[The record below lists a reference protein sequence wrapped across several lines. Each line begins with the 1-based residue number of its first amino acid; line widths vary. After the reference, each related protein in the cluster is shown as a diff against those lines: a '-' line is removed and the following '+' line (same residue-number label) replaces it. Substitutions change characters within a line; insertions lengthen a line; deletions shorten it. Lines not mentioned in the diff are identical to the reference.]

1 MADSSGHAGGWRGLG
16 GQERFLYLLNHYE
29 TSDGFAAAAGVS
41 TAKIRSILNAVL
53 AGKNT
58 PSLDTPEMRSAM
70 RSARHRMTDQI
81 RRINERAQRGKYDA
95 PVLRSDFNTVV
106 PKKTFHKFPDGKVIE
121 STWISYRVEFLPDDE
136 IFAMAKHLYSVFLDT
151 GQFNMFRFTYL
162 CQADYYS
169 GGATFRD
176 RELREASERLEF
188 IKISTNYIPFEMSG
202 GNPDQ
207 FELDFR
213 DEWSEIMLRGGER
226 IIELAFRHDSDVE
239 KIMPLV
245 RRDYERWKKRNA
257 GKKRRGKGKG
267 R

>member
-1 MADSSGHAGGWRGLG
+1 MAVEGHASGWRSLS
-16 GQERFLYLLNHYE
+16 GQERFLNLFNHYE
-29 TSDGFAAAAGVS
+29 TSDGFANAANVS

-58 PSLDTPEMRSAM
+58 PSLDSPEMRTAM
-70 RSARHRMTDQI
+70 RTARHRMTDQI
-81 RRINERAQRGKYDA
+81 RRIDERAQRGQYVA
-95 PVLRSDFNTVV
+95 PVLRSDFNRVIPQRTV
-106 PKKTFHKFPDGKVIE
+106 HRLPDGQVIT
-121 STWISYRVEFLPDDE
+121 STWISYRVEFLPDAE

-176 RELREASERLEF
+176 RELREASEKLEF

-207 FELDFR
+207 FELDFM

-239 KIMPLV
+239 KIIPLV
-245 RRDYERWKKRNA
+245 RRDHERWKKRNA
-257 GKKRRGKGKG
+257 AKKAKRGKGKT